1 MIEMYY
7 NDVSGIVNDG
17 IREVLYLLQKD
28 FICTKGTK
36 SNSLHKCFY
45 AFKKRKT
52 LKKRLSSS

>member
-1 MIEMYY
+1 MYY